1 MEIIVLII
9 IISFLAI
16 ILFIALKKLIST
28 ITEDSKNYYLK
39 KIQDYDEQIY
49 EKEKQLQS
57 LEPKTEEEVKI
68 REKEIKSTS
77 FDKSFL
83 DVLNQ
88 TEYETVNVLKIANK
102 VDEIFNIDEEKI
114 IKDFVSKHAVDENYK
129 ILEAIEDKFSP
140 NLIYKLKMLNTES
153 QIKEISKLLND
164 EEYEIFNSY
173 LERKKFNLDKFLL
186 ELSLLLERTK
196 PHIEVITG
204 NHNKNYDYL
213 SKYIKTTYSED
224 IYKGIIIKYQ
234 NQIYDYSIDER
245 DV

>member
-153 QIKEISKLLND
+153 QIKEISKMLND

>member
-16 ILFIALKKLIST
+16 ILFIALKKLIAT

-39 KIQDYDEQIY
+39 KIQDYDEKIY

-57 LEPKTEEEVKI
+57 LETKNEEEVKI
-68 REKEIKSTS
+68 REKEIVNKS
-77 FDKSFL
+77 FDKNFL

-88 TEYETVNVLKIANK
+88 TEYETVNALKIANK
-102 VDEIFNIDEEKI
+102 VDEIFNINEEKI
-114 IKDFVSKHAVDENYK
+114 IKDFVSKITVDENYFL
-129 ILEAIEDKFSP
+129 LESIEDKFSP
-140 NLIYKLKMLNTES
+140 NLIYKLKMLNTDS
-153 QIKEISKLLND
+153 QIKEISKMLSD

-234 NQIYDYSIDER
+234 NKIYDYSIDER